1 MSDLIGFKQTPPP
14 FMVPDMMWLAGA
26 FDAGLSMRLVLRRQR
41 TYPALATRD
50 EYFAKKLA
58 EMFGGNPKSFY
69 VSGPKAQHILRQ
81 VRPYMRSKVMLADEM
96 LAWKPKR
103 KGRRMPKKR
112 PHTLAEM
119 LIELAQ

>member
-1 MSDLIGFKQTPPP
+1 MSEDLI
-14 FMVPDMMWLAGA
+14 WLAGA

-69 VSGPKAQHILRQ
+69 VSGLKAQHILRQ
-81 VRPYMRSKVMLADEM
+81 VRPYMRSKVMLADRL
-96 LAWKPKR
+96 LAWRPEP
-103 KGRRMPKKR
+103 KGRRVPKSSLS
-112 PHTLAEM
+112 PHSLGAM
-119 LIELAQ
+119 LRELAR